1 MSPRNSSHLLVL
13 AASAFLAAACT
24 DAPNGSLTAPSSPS
38 LSSGVAQDRLAA
50 LFSKASPAV
59 LALPGTVFGDNDE
72 VNHRLLFGVENE
84 RVIPAVRT
92 VLSRLG
98 ISSSDYEIR
107 VTAPIHQVATL
118 RDRWRPTQAG
128 IQIHFGRFLCSLGFN
143 ADAGAERSFITASHC
158 TNKQGGVEGTQYW
171 QPLSSV
177 DATVIATEV
186 ADPEYFTW
194 RDNPVCPVGK
204 MCRYSDS
211 SRELYSADV
220 ASTRGAIAETT
231 GENNGSLNVV
241 GSFTVTSQDDNGT
254 GAPVGTIVNKVGR
267 TTGWTQGPVTNTCV
281 NTNVFGSPI
290 QQLCQTFVSAGVGGG
305 DSGSGV
311 FTITRG
317 TRVELVGILWGGS
330 GDGRTFVFS
339 PFKQIEQELGPLTAV
354 Q

>member
-1 MSPRNSSHLLVL
+1 MPYRNSRSALLL
-13 AASAFLAAACT
+13 AASSLLLAACT
-24 DAPNGSLTAPSSPS
+24 DAPNGSPTAPTSPA
-38 LSSGVAQDRLAA
+38 LSSSVAQDRLAA

-59 LALPGTVFGDNDE
+59 LALSGTVFGDNDE
-72 VNHRLLFGVENE
+72 VNHRLVFGVENE

-92 VLSRLG
+92 VLSQFG
-98 ISSSDYEIR
+98 IPSSDYEIR

-143 ADAGAERSFITASHC
+143 ADAGTERSFITASHC
-158 TNKQGGVEGTQYW
+158 TNSQGGVEGTQYY

-186 ADPEYFTW
+186 ADPEYFTFM
-194 RDNPVCPVGK
+194 DNPICPRGK
-204 MCRYSDS
+204 QCRYSDS
-211 SRELYSADV
+211 SRELYSGSV
-220 ASTRGAIAETT
+220 ASTRGAIARTR
-231 GENNGSLNVV
+231 GANNNSLDVI
-241 GSFTVTSQDDNGT
+241 GSFTVTSQDDAGT
-254 GAPVGTIVNKVGR
+254 GAPVGAVVNKVGR

-290 QQLCQTFVSAGVGGG
+290 HQLCQTFVAAGVGGG

-317 TRVELVGILWGGS
+317 TNVTLVGILWGGS

-339 PFKQIEQELGPLTAV
+339 PFNQIEQELGHLTTIR
-354 Q
+354 